1 MVREVS
7 VRTVLNRHRR
17 RDEWFLDDYSVN
29 PYRLCEFNCVYCYI
43 HGGRYGAPRELT
55 VKVNAP
61 AVLNGELSRYA
72 RRGMY
77 GFIALASATE
87 PWMRLEERYEV
98 TRRCLEAIL
107 RHRFPVHCLTKS
119 PLILRDLDLLEKI
132 DRVAVLPEDLKG
144 VGRGVLVTFSLST
157 LDEDIARVF
166 EPGAPSP
173 WERLEALREVREAGF
188 RAGAALIPVSPF
200 ISDSEAQLEEMVKA
214 AKDHGADYVFAG
226 PLTLYGEGKRLYYRV
241 LERLFPELVPRY
253 KRLFGGSFQPRR
265 AYRRKLEATARAL
278 CSKYNV
284 RYRVL

>member
-1 MVREVS
+1 MREVLA
-7 VRTVLNRHRR
+7 RTVLNRHKR

-29 PYRLCEFNCVYCYI
+29 PYRLCGFNCVYCYI
-43 HGGRYGAPRELT
+43 HGGRYGATCDLA

-61 AVLNGELSRYA
+61 AVLNRELSKYA

-98 TRRCLEAIL
+98 TRRCLKVIL

-119 PLILRDLDLLEKI
+119 PLILRDLDLLEEI
-132 DRVAVLPEDLKG
+132 DRVAVLPEDMEG
-144 VGRGVLVTFSLST
+144 VGRGVLVTLSLSS
-157 LDEDIARVF
+157 LDEDVARVF

-173 WERLEALREVREAGF
+173 WERLEALREVREAGL
-188 RAGAALIPVSPF
+188 RAGAALIPVLPF
-200 ISDSEAQLEEMVKA
+200 ISDSEAQLEEIVKA
-214 AKDHGADYVFAG
+214 AKYHGADYVFVG

-253 KRLFGGSFQPRR
+253 KRLFGSSFQPRR
-265 AYRRKLEATARAL
+265 AYREKLEATARAL

-284 RYRVL
+284 RYRIL